1 MIPTDKRA
9 QLIRYQDMF
18 TASHINK
25 SSRSYEVRKS
35 YNNQTNRYAGT
46 VSFLLKQN
54 IKNCG
59 GVAVLLFAIVSLF
72 YRLNYLAFCPVE
84 LFWLV

>member
-35 YNNQTNRYAGT
+35 FNNQTNRYAGT

-54 IKNCG
+54 IKDNQRKRT
-59 GVAVLLFAIVSLF
+59 IVQQNSLF
-72 YRLNYLAFCPVE
+72 NRVP
-84 LFWLV
+84 LVSVNL

>member
-35 YNNQTNRYAGT
+35 FNNQTNRYAGT

-54 IKNCG
+54 IKDNQRKRT
-59 GVAVLLFAIVSLF
+59 IVK
-72 YRLNYLAFCPVE
+72 
-84 LFWLV
+84 

>member
-1 MIPTDKRA
+1 MIPTDKRT

-35 YNNQTNRYAGT
+35 FNNQTNRYAGT

-54 IKNCG
+54 IKDNQRKRT
-59 GVAVLLFAIVSLF
+59 IVKQNSLF
-72 YRLNYLAFCPVE
+72 N
-84 LFWLV
+84 LVPLVSANL

>member
-35 YNNQTNRYAGT
+35 FNNQTNKYAGT

-54 IKNCG
+54 IKDNQRKRT
-59 GVAVLLFAIVSLF
+59 IVQQNSLF
-72 YRLNYLAFCPVE
+72 NRVP
-84 LFWLV
+84 LVSVNL

>member
-54 IKNCG
+54 IKDNQRKRT
-59 GVAVLLFAIVSLF
+59 IVKQNSLF
-72 YRLNYLAFCPVE
+72 NRVP
-84 LFWLV
+84 LVSANL

>member
-25 SSRSYEVRKS
+25 SSRSYEVGKS
-35 YNNQTNRYAGT
+35 FNNQTNRYAGT

-54 IKNCG
+54 ITDNQRKRT
-59 GVAVLLFAIVSLF
+59 IVKQNSLF
-72 YRLNYLAFCPVE
+72 NRVP
-84 LFWLV
+84 LVSANL

>member
-9 QLIRYQDMF
+9 QLIRCQDMF

-35 YNNQTNRYAGT
+35 FNNQTNRYAGT

-54 IKNCG
+54 IKDNQRKRT
-59 GVAVLLFAIVSLF
+59 IVKQNSLF
-72 YRLNYLAFCPVE
+72 NRVP
-84 LFWLV
+84 LVSANL

>member
-35 YNNQTNRYAGT
+35 FNNQTNRYAGT
-46 VSFLLKQN
+46 VNFLLKQN
-54 IKNCG
+54 IKDNQRKRT
-59 GVAVLLFAIVSLF
+59 IVKQNSLF
-72 YRLNYLAFCPVE
+72 NRVP
-84 LFWLV
+84 LVSANL

>member
-35 YNNQTNRYAGT
+35 FNNQTNRYAGT

-54 IKNCG
+54 IKDNQRKRT
-59 GVAVLLFAIVSLF
+59 IVKQNSLF
-72 YRLNYLAFCPVE
+72 NRVP
-84 LFWLV
+84 LVSVNL

>member
-35 YNNQTNRYAGT
+35 FNNQTNKYAGT

-54 IKNCG
+54 IKDNQRKRT
-59 GVAVLLFAIVSLF
+59 IVKQNSLF
-72 YRLNYLAFCPVE
+72 NRVP
-84 LFWLV
+84 LVSVNL

>member
-35 YNNQTNRYAGT
+35 FNNQTNRYAGT

-54 IKNCG
+54 IKDNQRKTT
-59 GVAVLLFAIVSLF
+59 IVKQNSLF
-72 YRLNYLAFCPVE
+72 NRVP
-84 LFWLV
+84 LVSANL

>member
-35 YNNQTNRYAGT
+35 FNNQTNRYAGT

-54 IKNCG
+54 IKDNQRKRT
-59 GVAVLLFAIVSLF
+59 IVKQNSLF
-72 YRLNYLAFCPVE
+72 NRVP
-84 LFWLV
+84 LVSANL